1 MLIGYVRVS
10 TDTQSFDPQIE
21 VLKRY
26 GLDERHIFK
35 EEISTTAKRR
45 PVFEEAIKF
54 TTKGDSFVISRL
66 DRIGRSLEFIIKWI
80 RYFEEKGINFVSLS
94 DHINTSNAA
103 GRFQMHLI
111 ASFAEFERNMISE
124 RTKDGLAIARK
135 HGKRL
140 GRPPILNDHQKKL
153 IDEYLKRGV
162 SKYRISE
169 MIGIKSRSSI
179 YNYLNNKEK

>member
-21 VLKRY
+21 TLNKY
-26 GLDERHIFK
+26 GVDIRHIFK

-45 PVFEEAIKF
+45 PVFEQAIKF
-54 TTKGDSFVISRL
+54 SQKGDSFIIARL
-66 DRIGRSLEFIIKWI
+66 DRIGRSLEFILKWI
-80 RYFEEKGINFVSLS
+80 RYFDENGIDFISIS
-94 DHINTSNAA
+94 DNINTTSAA
-103 GRFQMHLI
+103 GKLQMHMI
-111 ASFAEFERNMISE
+111 ASFAEFERNLISE

-140 GRPPILNDHQKKL
+140 GRPPILNDHQKEL

-179 YNYLNNKEK
+179 YNYLNHKGK